1 MCAVMAEDS
10 RNKFR
15 EAQDLFARS
24 RETFREGHREGMDA
38 LKGAEG
44 EELTSRLD
52 EAIRTEER
60 AIGQMPEAIE
70 LQREAIEEQRRK
82 PGESGAESEGTS

>member
-1 MCAVMAEDS
+1 MAEDS
-10 RNKFR
+10 RDKFK
-15 EAQDLFARS
+15 EARDLFAQS
-24 RETFREGHREGMDA
+24 RETFHEGHREGMDA

-52 EAIRTEER
+52 DAIRTEER
-60 AIGQMPEAIE
+60 AIAQMGEAME
-70 LQREAIEEQRRK
+70 LQREGIEEQRRK